1 MKVKQRSLSGWRL
14 PLVALPL
21 LMVVFGLML
30 VVTPAWAATVTNI
43 DIPVSGSAFNPCTG
57 EMVTLSGVEH
67 LTVRM
72 TLNGSGGFLLGVH
85 ANIHVTATGNLGNT
99 YVGNQENNFELNG
112 HVGSETTSTFTF
124 SEISQGSAPNFMM
137 SALVHVTVNPDGTVT
152 ALVDKFTTECQA

>member
-1 MKVKQRSLSGWRL
+1 
-14 PLVALPL
+14 
-21 LMVVFGLML
+21 
-30 VVTPAWAATVTNI
+30 
-43 DIPVSGSAFNPCTG
+43 
-57 EMVTLSGVEH
+57 
-67 LTVRM
+67 M